1 MNFIKSLNSNQL
13 NELIKSASERVI
25 LALPGIFKENMEVI
39 NSKYSS
45 GFKNIKIVLNCSEK
59 IIRQG
64 YGEIEAIQKLKENSV
79 PVFDQPENL
88 VSFVIVDNKGY
99 FLFPQSRIFLEDS
112 HNVKNAIEMD
122 PFSMEQIIGLFFPP
136 TQEEKKQFEDK
147 LVNAVILS
155 SQRVQNI
162 NEILKDGERIKVSLL
177 NDQKFDPVK
186 KAIESNR
193 PIHPDLKRALDY
205 YTTNYLWIDLK
216 FVGANFS
223 NKTITIPKHVLPIDS
238 EDLRKKLTSNLK
250 LFEDFENSS
259 WYIKLKMININIA
272 ALRKKYLYPI
282 KEKDGMNI
290 ISKTNFNLFKKEFE
304 SIQINIDKTISEVKQ
319 KINTEIENTTAKFQQ
334 VLRDYYKKNPT
345 KELKSSPPSSKKE
358 DLETLVSY
366 KVKSIGFPAGDDLL
380 NKFSLSYQ
388 EYELAEKDLDNE
400 KLITELIDKKI
411 ISPENGLSLKNSFKG
426 YKEKKDK

>member
-1 MNFIKSLNSNQL
+1 M
-13 NELIKSASERVI
+13 
-25 LALPGIFKENMEVI
+25 
-39 NSKYSS
+39 
-45 GFKNIKIVLNCSEK
+45 
-59 IIRQG
+59 
-64 YGEIEAIQKLKENSV
+64 
-79 PVFDQPENL
+79 
-88 VSFVIVDNKGY
+88 
-99 FLFPQSRIFLEDS
+99 
-112 HNVKNAIEMD
+112 
-122 PFSMEQIIGLFFPP
+122 
-136 TQEEKKQFEDK
+136 
-147 LVNAVILS
+147 ILS

-272 ALRKKYLYPI
+272 ALRKKYLHPI